1 MMTEVDS
8 SKLSVLTYLDKLK
21 PQCETKAM
29 MAAQLAADW
38 AGQLAISVDCICG
51 FTISNFIDQSYICRM
66 PEIEN
71 RPKPGLASRR
81 FHTRSAKRSAMRKSR
96 A

>member
-1 MMTEVDS
+1 MTEVDAP
-8 SKLSVLTYLDKLK
+8 KLSVLTYLDKLK

-51 FTISNFIDQSYICRM
+51 FTISNF
-66 PEIEN
+66 N
-71 RPKPGLASRR
+71 
-81 FHTRSAKRSAMRKSR
+81 HTSAACQR
-96 A
+96 